1 MESISHLENTQYLY
15 NMLDLALDDRIFLDD
30 PIDCAVQ
37 ELDLIFNT
45 NCTEL
50 IGYTEYGTTFEHFL
64 WEMTPSVEEVK
75 NYITVKL
82 YDTYFLRKYMIDI
95 NVKILSGNIRDIYY
109 ITINI
114 KNPNQKGNKSSQRQ
128 RIYQYQ

>member
-1 MESISHLENTQYLY
+1 MESISHLENIQYLY

-64 WEMTPSVEEVK
+64 WGMTPSAEEVK
-75 NYITVKL
+75 KYVRTKL
-82 YDTYFLRKYMIDI
+82 YDTYFLKNYMIDI
-95 NVKILSGNIRDIYY
+95 DVEILTGNVRDIYY
-109 ITINI
+109 ITVKI
-114 KNPNQKGNKSSQRQ
+114 KNPNDKENKESQRQ